1 MKRLRLGSTYG
12 WWWEEWTGCRG
23 VVEGEQPGLADG
35 RVVSGREMEE
45 SRMTQLLGYSNSPCR
60 LSNMLV
66 FPIKPF
72 LLFFLPL
79 KSKEVRTLAKG
90 VDFPRP
96 RLDQPVPQSSLDAWA
111 P

>member
-1 MKRLRLGSTYG
+1 
-12 WWWEEWTGCRG
+12 
-23 VVEGEQPGLADG
+23 
-35 RVVSGREMEE
+35 
-45 SRMTQLLGYSNSPCR
+45 MTQLLGCSNSPCR

-96 RLDQPVPQSSLDAWA
+96 RLDQPVLQSSRMPGPPGAGHASRALGSSGQ
-111 P
+111 